1 MSPPALPQE
10 PPEEIVRALRRGGF
24 EAAEAYVK
32 RGRSRRLERTPHG
45 ETASFHQERGWAVRA
60 GGKGGGSWFAT
71 GTGDPPLQGAASW
84 PASQPSAAKGPGL
97 ELPEATPAEPW
108 SVPSDFDAPLLGE
121 TEGLRLLESL
131 GRTLE
136 AELPGARLL
145 HAALEDGSSEGELAN
160 SRGVRARFRHR
171 LAALHVEACGPGPG
185 APPASLYLAAREA
198 RRFSAPA
205 LARQLADRLSVAA
218 AGRPPGPGLGEE
230 VLLAPPAAL
239 RLLAGLLPLFVGPRA
254 GHRLAAFRDGRSRI
268 ASDLFSLIDDGRL
281 PGGAFEAPADGE
293 GVPTRETV
301 LVEQGI
307 FRQPLLA
314 WWQGKG
320 EEGAP
325 SGCSRRPG
333 WRDLPSPGPTHL
345 YLRGDA
351 RVPVAALVGAVRRGA
366 YLLDAT
372 AAPRIDLEGDRFA
385 LPACGLTLEKGRA
398 VAPLAG
404 AWLHGRI
411 SALLRGLAGTA
422 RDLTFLPL
430 DGMLGS
436 PTLLVTGLE
445 LTGGPEPVQSKSG

>member
-1 MSPPALPQE
+1 VTPVTTPE

-32 RGRSRRLERTPHG
+32 RGRSRRVERTPHG
-45 ETASFHQERGWAVRA
+45 EVASFHQERGWAVRA
-60 GGKGGGSWFAT
+60 GAKQGGTFFAT
-71 GTGDPPLQGAASW
+71 GTGEPPLNPRQGAW
-84 PASQPSAAKGPGL
+84 PTVAKGQPL
-97 ELPEATPAEPW
+97 ELPEAQPPAAWNE
-108 SVPSDFDAPLLGE
+108 PSDFDAPLLGE

-131 GRTLE
+131 GRALE
-136 AELPGARLL
+136 AELPGVRVLRS
-145 HAALEDGSSEGELAN
+145 ALDDGSSEAELAS
-160 SRGVRARFRHR
+160 SRGVRARLRHR
-171 LAALHVEACGPGPG
+171 LAALHVEACLPGPA
-185 APPASLYLAAREA
+185 APAATLYLAAREA
-198 RRFSAPA
+198 RRFSPPA
-205 LARQLADRLSVAA
+205 LARQLAARLSVAA
-218 AGRPPGPGLGEE
+218 EGRPPEPGLGEE
-230 VLLAPPAAL
+230 VLLAPPAAV

-254 GHRLAAFRDGRSRI
+254 GHRLTALRDSRGRIGSE
-268 ASDLFSLIDDGRL
+268 LFTLIDDGRL

-293 GVPTRETV
+293 GMPTREAI
-301 LVEQGI
+301 LVEQGV

-314 WWQGKG
+314 WWQAAG

-345 YLRGDA
+345 YLRADP
-351 RVPVAALVGAVRRGA
+351 RVSVAALVGAVRRGA

-372 AAPRIDLEGDRFA
+372 AAPRIDLETDRFA

-411 SALLRGLAGTA
+411 SALLRGLAATA

-445 LTGGPEPVQSKSG
+445 LSAGPEPAV